1 MGSIKPYLFV
11 IVGLI
16 LLILVVIPGTSSGAP
31 YDSAD
36 HQYQLAEDAV
46 KKGDYEQAYNLF
58 INASSEYAAHGD
70 EEKKKDSLR
79 QAKRINWFFFE
90 MSLNQTSADE
100 TIRAAHPE
108 FTSEERKAFLE
119 PGASIQ
125 FESDGKV
132 YYYEGIVRN
141 IRYHNATLSRD
152 FTRTLGESPFF
163 DQVSPYI
170 SAPQDEKNPLY
181 HNHTF
186 LATGLL
192 SIARDLLPGNGTLQV
207 WVPLPVSTDS
217 QSDIQVTSVVPEK
230 FVVSGPV
237 TTGEIGEVYL
247 EIPLEEVT
255 DEHVNVSVT
264 VSFTTSPRITKVDP
278 DQVQTYDISGPLY
291 QRYTKS
297 QPNINITPEIITLA
311 QKIVGDE
318 TDPYKKARLI
328 YDYIIET
335 LPYSNVP
342 HSYITAM
349 SIPESDFVHNTGFGD
364 CGTQS
369 AYFAA
374 LCRASGIPARAPGG
388 YQITPGHEGPHFWAE
403 FYLPENGWIPVDV
416 TIAEAGDWAYN
427 ATPGQVKEFKD
438 FYFGNMDPYR
448 FTIQT
453 DMDEPFSGGPDP
465 DIIFTVAYQNPA
477 VVCHSSDADVEL
489 IGMSSWSYAFE
500 DEIPDKL

>member
-1 MGSIKPYLFV
+1 
-11 IVGLI
+11 
-16 LLILVVIPGTSSGAP
+16 
-31 YDSAD
+31 
-36 HQYQLAEDAV
+36 
-46 KKGDYEQAYNLF
+46 
-58 INASSEYAAHGD
+58 
-70 EEKKKDSLR
+70 
-79 QAKRINWFFFE
+79 

-100 TIRAAHPE
+100 AIRAAYPE

-278 DQVQTYDISGPLY
+278 DLVQTYDISGPLY

-388 YQITPGHEGPHFWAE
+388 YQIVPGHQGTHFWAE
-403 FYLPENGWIPVDV
+403 F
-416 TIAEAGDWAYN
+416 
-427 ATPGQVKEFKD
+427 
-438 FYFGNMDPYR
+438 
-448 FTIQT
+448 
-453 DMDEPFSGGPDP
+453 
-465 DIIFTVAYQNPA
+465 
-477 VVCHSSDADVEL
+477 
-489 IGMSSWSYAFE
+489 
-500 DEIPDKL
+500 